1 MKDFFERNGVKKL
14 PPELLLRIQAIFTVM
29 DQANKVDELNLPTFN
44 LHPLKGD
51 LKGFWAITVRANWR
65 IIFRFSDGDCLDL
78 DFLDYH

>member
-1 MKDFFERNGVKKL
+1 
-14 PPELLLRIQAIFTVM
+14 M

-65 IIFRFSDGDCLDL
+65 IIFRFSDGDRLDL